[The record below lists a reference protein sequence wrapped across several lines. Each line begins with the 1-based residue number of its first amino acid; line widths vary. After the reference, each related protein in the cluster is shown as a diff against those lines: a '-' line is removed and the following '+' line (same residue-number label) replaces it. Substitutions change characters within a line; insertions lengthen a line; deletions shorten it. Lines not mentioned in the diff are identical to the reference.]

1 MAEMRGLKELLQN
14 LAELDRSM
22 KTEARAMAN
31 AGAQV
36 VKKEA
41 ITIAKAHGL
50 VDTGALTKNIAVKR
64 ETGTPS
70 NIFEYHV
77 GVRHG
82 GEAKSAERIAVK
94 GADGKLRYEWTNNPF
109 YWWFWE
115 LGHFNTWTH
124 SFVPAKPFIGPA
136 LANKKEEAFEA
147 MRKRGADRLEKFT
160 QKARA

>member
-1 MAEMRGLKELLQN
+1 MAEMRGLAELLAN

-22 KTEARAMAN
+22 QTEARAMTN

-41 ITIAKAHGL
+41 VKIAKAHGL

-64 ETGTPS
+64 EPGTPK

-82 GEAKSAERIAVK
+82 AEAKSAQRIAVK

-115 LGHFNTWTH
+115 LGHYNTWTH

-136 LANKKEEAFEA
+136 LENTQEQVIEA
-147 MRKRGADRLEKFT
+147 MRQRGADRLEKFT
-160 QKARA
+160 QAALK